1 MNAVKGGTASSGICE
16 SISVVASV
24 VAAATAVYEVGKN
37 ESVWNCPPAATES
50 REVVWYTSVGACQL
64 PEVVVRGI

>member
-24 VAAATAVYEVGKN
+24 VAAAT
-37 ESVWNCPPAATES
+37 ES